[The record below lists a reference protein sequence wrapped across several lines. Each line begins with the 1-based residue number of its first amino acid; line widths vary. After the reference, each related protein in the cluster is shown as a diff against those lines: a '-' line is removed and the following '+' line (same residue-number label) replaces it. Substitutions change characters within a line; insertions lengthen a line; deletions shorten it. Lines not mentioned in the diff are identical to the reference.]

1 MTYGGQLTSE
11 ELLPDAAVS
20 RGAGWAVSRS
30 TASKMLLLPGNG
42 DDDEVD
48 VEEEEE
54 GLREGK
60 AVKSSTT
67 LVARMTLPA
76 VVTSRRSVRTNTY
89 CRPPSPAQGRVD
101 SWWNSDA
108 VSVLDATIMSTIDKR
123 QLLLINTPIAL
134 VPFITLN

>member
-1 MTYGGQLTSE
+1 MAYGGQLTSE

-30 TASKMLLLPGNG
+30 TASKMLLLSGNG
-42 DDDEVD
+42 DDDKED
-48 VEEEEE
+48 VEEGEE
-54 GLREGK
+54 GLKEGK

-108 VSVLDATIMSTIDKR
+108 VSVLDATIMSTGYR
-123 QLLLINTPIAL
+123 QEAI
-134 VPFITLN
+134 ITYKYSNAVV